1 MENQNALIQQESQQL
16 QVRDIG
22 TIEFEIISLKNQAA
36 NTAMLYY
43 IEIGRRLT
51 EAKALVP
58 HGEWG
63 KWLEERVEFEKST
76 ANNLM
81 KIYEEYGNSPNLQ
94 AIGNLGYTKT
104 VRLLTLPSEERE
116 EFVQN
121 NDVENMS
128 SRELD
133 KAIKERDE
141 ALKKVKRTE
150 DLERQLRESEAKV
163 RELQGKADSL
173 AGESLSLQK
182 KLEKANAINQNQA
195 EEIEDL
201 KNNPVVPDDVIN
213 NIKDKLQTEA
223 KQEIEAQISTNKE
236 ALKAALREKADAEAK
251 INELRAKLSETEK
264 QVKMSNPD
272 VVEFKTLFDL
282 VQKDVKAML
291 AVLDKISA
299 TDKTTADK
307 LKSAIAT
314 LFKGALN

>member
-1 MENQNALIQQESQQL
+1 MENQNALIKQDATQL

-43 IEIGRRLT
+43 IELGKRLT

-104 VRLLTLPSEERE
+104 VRLLTLPTEERE

-121 NDVENMS
+121 NDVESMS

-133 KAIKERDE
+133 KALKERDE
-141 ALKKVKRTE
+141 ALKKAKQAE
-150 DLERQLRESEAKV
+150 ALQQQLRESEAKV
-163 RELQGKADSL
+163 RELQGKAESL

-195 EEIEDL
+195 EEIDDL
-201 KNNPVVPDDVIN
+201 KNNPVVPDEVVN
-213 NIKDKLQTEA
+213 SIKDKLQAEA
-223 KQEIEAQISTNKE
+223 KQEIEKQISANKT
-236 ALKAALREKADAEAK
+236 ALDAAIKEKADAEAK
-251 INELRAKLSETEK
+251 INELKAKLSETEK

-307 LKSAIAT
+307 LKSAVAA
-314 LFKGALN
+314 LFKSVLG

>member
-1 MENQNALIQQESQQL
+1 MENQNALIQQEIEQL

-43 IEIGRRLT
+43 IEIGKRLT

-94 AIGNLGYTKT
+94 AIGNWGYTKT
-104 VRLLTLPSEERE
+104 VKLMTLPSEDRE

-128 SRELD
+128 TRELD

-141 ALKKVKRTE
+141 AIKKAKHAE
-150 DLERQLRESEAKV
+150 DLQRQLRESENKV
-163 RELQGKADSL
+163 RELQSKADSL
-173 AGESLSLQK
+173 AGESLSLQR
-182 KLEKANAINQNQA
+182 KLEKANAVNQNQA

-213 NIKDKLQTEA
+213 NIKDKLQAEA

-236 ALKAALREKADAEAK
+236 ALNAALKEKADAEAK
-251 INELRAKLSETEK
+251 INELKAKLSETEK

-291 AVLDKISA
+291 AVLDKIST

-307 LKSAIAT
+307 LKSAVAA
-314 LFKGALN
+314 LFKSTLN

>member
-1 MENQNALIQQESQQL
+1 MENKNALIQQDSAQL

-43 IEIGRRLT
+43 IELGKRLT

-128 SRELD
+128 SRELN

-141 ALKKVKRTE
+141 ALKKAKQTE

-173 AGESLSLQK
+173 AGETLSLQR
-182 KLEKANAINQNQA
+182 KLEKANDVNQNQA

-213 NIKDKLQTEA
+213 NIKDKLQAEA

-236 ALKAALREKADAEAK
+236 ALDAALKEKADAEAK
-251 INELRAKLSETEK
+251 INELKAKLSETEK

-291 AVLDKISA
+291 AVLDKIKA
-299 TDKTTADK
+299 TDQTTADK
-307 LKSAIAT
+307 LKSAVAA
-314 LFKGALN
+314 LFKNALG

>member
-1 MENQNALIQQESQQL
+1 MENTNALIKQDATQL

-43 IEIGRRLT
+43 IELGKKLT

-94 AIGNLGYTKT
+94 AIGNWGYTKT
-104 VRLLTLPSEERE
+104 IKLMTLPSAERE
-116 EFVQN
+116 EFAQN

-128 SRELD
+128 TRELD
-133 KAIKERDE
+133 KALKERDE
-141 ALKKVKRTE
+141 ALKKAKQAE
-150 DLERQLRESEAKV
+150 ALQQQLRESENKV
-163 RELQGKADSL
+163 RELQSKADSL
-173 AGESLSLQK
+173 AGESLSLQR
-182 KLEKANAINQNQA
+182 KLEKANAVNQNQA

-213 NIKDKLQTEA
+213 NIKDKLQAEA

-236 ALKAALREKADAEAK
+236 ALDAALKEKADAEAK
-251 INELRAKLSETEK
+251 INELKAKLSETEK

-291 AVLDKISA
+291 AVLEKIKA
-299 TDKTTADK
+299 TDQTTADK
-307 LKSAIAT
+307 LKSAIAA

>member
-1 MENQNALIQQESQQL
+1 MENKNALVQQGAEQL

-43 IEIGRRLT
+43 IEIGKRLT

-81 KIYEEYGNSPNLQ
+81 KIYEEYGSSPNLQ
-94 AIGNLGYTKT
+94 AIGNFGYTKT
-104 VRLLTLPSEERE
+104 IRLLTLPSEERE

-133 KAIKERDE
+133 KALKERDE
-141 ALKKVKRTE
+141 ALKKAKQTE
-150 DLERQLRESEAKV
+150 DLKRQLRESENKV
-163 RELQGKADSL
+163 REFQLKAESL
-173 AGESLSLQK
+173 ANESLSLQR
-182 KLEKANAINQNQA
+182 KLEKADAVNKNQA
-195 EEIEDL
+195 EEIDDL
-201 KNNPVVPDDVIN
+201 KNNPVVPDAVVD
-213 NIKDKLQTEA
+213 NIKKELRAEA
-223 KQEIEAQISTNKE
+223 KQEIEAQISANKN
-236 ALKAALREKADAEAK
+236 ALDAAIKEKADAEAK
-251 INELRAKLSETEK
+251 INELKAKLSETEK

-272 VVEFKTLFDL
+272 IVEFKTLFDL
-282 VQKDVKAML
+282 VQKNIKAML
-291 AVLDKISA
+291 AVLDKINA
-299 TDKTTADK
+299 ADKATADK
-307 LKSAIAT
+307 LKSAVAT
-314 LFKGALN
+314 LFKSALG

>member
-1 MENQNALIQQESQQL
+1 MENKNALIQQDSAQL

-22 TIEFEIISLKNQAA
+22 TIEFEIISLKTQAA

-43 IEIGRRLT
+43 IEIGKRLT

-81 KIYEEYGNSPNLQ
+81 KIYEEYGSSPNLQ

-116 EFVQN
+116 KFVQN

-141 ALKKVKRTE
+141 ALKKAKQTE
-150 DLERQLRESEAKV
+150 DLMRQLRESQDKV
-163 RELQGKADSL
+163 HELQSKADSL
-173 AGESLSLQK
+173 AGKSLALQR
-182 KLEKANAINQNQA
+182 KLEKADAVNKNQA
-195 EEIEDL
+195 EEIDDL
-201 KNNPVVPDDVIN
+201 KNNPVVPDAVVD
-213 NIKDKLQTEA
+213 NIKKELRAEA
-223 KQEIEAQISTNKE
+223 KQEIEAQISANKN
-236 ALKAALREKADAEAK
+236 ALDAAVKEKADAEAK
-251 INELRAKLSETEK
+251 INELKAKLSETEK

-282 VQKDVKAML
+282 VQKDIKAML

-299 TDKTTADK
+299 TDKATADK
-307 LKSAIAT
+307 LKSAVAA
-314 LFKGALN
+314 LFKSTLN

>member
-1 MENQNALIQQESQQL
+1 MENQNALIQQESEQL

-43 IEIGRRLT
+43 IEIGKRLT

-63 KWLEERVEFEKST
+63 KWLEEKVEFEKST

-81 KIYEEYGNSPNLQ
+81 KIYEEYGSSPNLQ
-94 AIGNLGYTKT
+94 AIGNWGYTKT
-104 VRLLTLPSEERE
+104 VKLMTLPSEYRE

-128 SRELD
+128 TRKLD

-141 ALKKVKRTE
+141 ALKKAKRAE
-150 DLERQLRESEAKV
+150 DLQRQLRESKNKV
-163 RELQGKADSL
+163 RELQSKAESL
-173 AGESLSLQK
+173 AGESLSSQK
-182 KLEKANAINQNQA
+182 KLEKANAVNHNQA
-195 EEIEDL
+195 EEIKDL

-236 ALKAALREKADAEAK
+236 ALDAALKEKADAEAK
-251 INELRAKLSETEK
+251 INELKAKLLDTEK

-272 VVEFKTLFDL
+272 VVEFKTLFDI
-282 VQKDVKAML
+282 VQKDMKSML

-307 LKSAIAT
+307 LKSAVAA
-314 LFKGALN
+314 LFKSVLG

>member
-1 MENQNALIQQESQQL
+1 MENKNALAKQEASQL

-22 TIEFEIISLKNQAA
+22 TIEFEIISLKNQAV
-36 NTAMLYY
+36 NSAMLYY
-43 IEIGRRLT
+43 IEIGKRLT

-63 KWLEERVEFEKST
+63 KWLEEKVDFEKST

-81 KIYEEYGNSPNLQ
+81 KIYEEYGNSTNLQ

-104 VRLLTLPSEERE
+104 VRLLTLPAEERE

-121 NDVENMS
+121 NDVESMS

-141 ALKKVKRTE
+141 ALKKAKQAE
-150 DLERQLRESEAKV
+150 ALQQQLRESEAKV
-163 RELQGKADSL
+163 RELQGKAESL

-195 EEIEDL
+195 EEIDDL
-201 KNNPVVPDDVIN
+201 KNNPVVPDEVVN
-213 NIKDKLQTEA
+213 SIKDKLQAEA
-223 KQEIEAQISTNKE
+223 KQEIEAQISANKNALDA
-236 ALKAALREKADAEAK
+236 ALKEKADAEAK
-251 INELRAKLSETEK
+251 INELKAKLLDTEK

-272 VVEFKTLFDL
+272 LVEFKTLFDL
-282 VQKDVKAML
+282 VQKDVKSLL
-291 AVLDKISA
+291 AVLNKIKA
-299 TDKTTADK
+299 ADQTTAEK
-307 LKSAIAT
+307 LKSAVAA
-314 LFKGALN
+314 LFKSVLN

>member
-1 MENQNALIQQESQQL
+1 MENKNALIKQDSAQL

-43 IEIGRRLT
+43 IELGKRLT

-94 AIGNLGYTKT
+94 AIGNWGYTKT
-104 VRLLTLPSEERE
+104 VKLMTLPSEDRE
-116 EFVQN
+116 KFVQN

-128 SRELD
+128 TRELD

-141 ALKKVKRTE
+141 ALKKAKQTE
-150 DLERQLRESEAKV
+150 DLMRQLSESENKV
-163 RELQGKADSL
+163 RELQSKADSL
-173 AGESLSLQK
+173 AGESLSLQR

-195 EEIEDL
+195 EEIDDL
-201 KNNPVVPDDVIN
+201 KNNPVVPDAVVD
-213 NIKDKLQTEA
+213 NIKKELRAEA
-223 KQEIEAQISTNKE
+223 KQEIEAQISANKNALDA
-236 ALKAALREKADAEAK
+236 ALKEKADAEAK
-251 INELRAKLSETEK
+251 INELKAKLSETEK

-282 VQKDVKAML
+282 VQKDIKAML
-291 AVLDKISA
+291 AVLDKISSS
-299 TDKTTADK
+299 DKATADK
-307 LKSAIAT
+307 LKSAVAA
-314 LFKGALN
+314 LFKSVLG

>member
-1 MENQNALIQQESQQL
+1 MENQNALIQQEAEQL

-43 IEIGRRLT
+43 IEIGKRLT

-63 KWLEERVEFEKST
+63 KWLEEKVEFEKST

-81 KIYEEYGNSPNLQ
+81 KIYEEYGSSPNLQ
-94 AIGNLGYTKT
+94 AIGNWGYTKT
-104 VRLLTLPSEERE
+104 VKLMTLPSEYRE

-121 NDVENMS
+121 NDIENMS
-128 SRELD
+128 TRELD

-141 ALKKVKRTE
+141 ALKKAKRAE
-150 DLERQLRESEAKV
+150 DLQRQLRESENKV
-163 RELQGKADSL
+163 RELQSKAESL

-182 KLEKANAINQNQA
+182 KLEKANAVNHNQA
-195 EEIEDL
+195 EEIKDL

-213 NIKDKLQTEA
+213 SIKDKLQTEA

-236 ALKAALREKADAEAK
+236 ALDAALKEKADAEAK
-251 INELRAKLSETEK
+251 INELKAKLLDTEK

-272 VVEFKTLFDL
+272 VVEFKTLFDI
-282 VQKDVKAML
+282 VQKDMKSML

-307 LKSAIAT
+307 LKSAVAA
-314 LFKGALN
+314 LFKSALN

>member
-1 MENQNALIQQESQQL
+1 MENKNALIQQEAPQL

-22 TIEFEIISLKNQAA
+22 TIEFEIISLKNQAV
-36 NTAMLYY
+36 NSAMLYY
-43 IEIGRRLT
+43 IELGKRLT

-63 KWLEERVEFEKST
+63 KWLEEKVDFEKST

-104 VRLLTLPSEERE
+104 VRLMTLPAEERE
-116 EFVQN
+116 AFVQN

-141 ALKKVKRTE
+141 ALKKAKRAE
-150 DLERQLRESEAKV
+150 ELQRQLRESQDKV

-173 AGESLSLQK
+173 AGESLALQR
-182 KLEKANAINQNQA
+182 KLEKAKTVNENQA
-195 EEIEDL
+195 AEISDL

-213 NIKDKLQTEA
+213 NIKDKLQEEA
-223 KQEIEAQISTNKE
+223 KQEIEAQISANKNALDA
-236 ALKAALREKADAEAK
+236 ALKEKADAEAK
-251 INELRAKLSETEK
+251 INELNAKLSETEK

-282 VQKDVKAML
+282 VQKDIKAML
-291 AVLDKISA
+291 AVLDKISSS
-299 TDKTTADK
+299 DKATADK
-307 LKSAIAT
+307 LKSAVAA
-314 LFKGALN
+314 LFKSVLG

>member
-1 MENQNALIQQESQQL
+1 MENQNALIQQESEQL

-43 IEIGRRLT
+43 IEIGKRLT

-63 KWLEERVEFEKST
+63 KWLEEKVEFEKST

-81 KIYEEYGNSPNLQ
+81 KIYEEYGSSPNLQ
-94 AIGNLGYTKT
+94 AIGNWGYTKT
-104 VRLLTLPSEERE
+104 VKLMTLPSEYRE

-128 SRELD
+128 TRELD

-141 ALKKVKRTE
+141 ALKKAKRAE
-150 DLERQLRESEAKV
+150 DLQRQLRESKNKV
-163 RELQGKADSL
+163 RELQSKAESL
-173 AGESLSLQK
+173 AGESLSSQK
-182 KLEKANAINQNQA
+182 KLEKANAVNHNQA
-195 EEIEDL
+195 EEIKDL

-236 ALKAALREKADAEAK
+236 ALDAALKEKADAEAK
-251 INELRAKLSETEK
+251 INELKAKLLDTEK

-272 VVEFKTLFDL
+272 VVEFKTLFDI
-282 VQKDVKAML
+282 VQKDMKSML

-307 LKSAIAT
+307 LKSAVAA
-314 LFKGALN
+314 LFKSVLG